1 MELHALSCQDLNWKM
16 SADNNDLPCLGEI
29 VAGVDVRKL
38 IKLFLAH
45 DKEIRFTKGSAHIEL
60 SWVDVQLLEP
70 IIRRVDDNVA
80 EFLWAILQ
88 EMKRRYEPQINW
100 AVDLAIYIKPAELF
114 RESSSK
120 E

>member
-1 MELHALSCQDLNWKM
+1 MKLHALSCQDLNWKM

-29 VAGVDVRKL
+29 VTGSDVRKF
-38 IKLFLAH
+38 IKLFLDY

-60 SWVDVQLLEP
+60 SWVDIQLLEP
-70 IIRRVDDNVA
+70 IIRKVDDNVA

-100 AVDLAIYIKPAELF
+100 TVKLSVYAESNELF
-114 RESSSK
+114 GR
-120 E
+120 